1 MKHQP
6 TVLRVKSIFHKYVTY
21 ILLIVI
27 AFAVQD
33 FVSYILHLTVNKIAM
48 TLPTEVVLR
57 AMYPIASIFMLFVLK
72 T

>member
-21 ILLIVI
+21 VLLIVI

-33 FVSYILHLTVNKIAM
+33 FVSYMLHLTVYTVAM
-48 TLPTEVVLR
+48 TLPTEMVLR
-57 AMYPIASIFMLFVLK
+57 AMYPIVSVFMLFVLK